1 MNAATDARTMR
12 EALAL
17 LVTVAGQHG
26 AGSSAA
32 MPANLGRQV
41 DAYLE
46 RQQAELTALR
56 SCLQEL
62 AAEVATMASSAAR
75 LLDLGQME
83 VIEPSRGMVCQ
94 IGAMVDR
101 VLPSVGMPRVRG
113 DADAWFIPAHIE
125 ACIARVEAST
135 EPHPA
140 TLDRD
145 GASRPPV
152 ADAAPMPSAE
162 RPN

>member
-1 MNAATDARTMR
+1 MNAATDPRTVR

-17 LVTVAGQHG
+17 LVTLAGQHG
-26 AGSSAA
+26 TESTAA
-32 MPANLGRQV
+32 TPADLGRQV
-41 DAYLE
+41 AAYLE
-46 RQQAELTALR
+46 RQQAELSALR

-62 AAEVATMASSAAR
+62 AAEVATMASGAAR

-83 VIEPSRGMVCQ
+83 VIDPSRGMVCQ
-94 IGAMVDR
+94 IGAMADR

-125 ACIARVEAST
+125 ACIVRVEAST

-152 ADAAPMPSAE
+152 AVAAPMPSAA
-162 RPN
+162 RPT